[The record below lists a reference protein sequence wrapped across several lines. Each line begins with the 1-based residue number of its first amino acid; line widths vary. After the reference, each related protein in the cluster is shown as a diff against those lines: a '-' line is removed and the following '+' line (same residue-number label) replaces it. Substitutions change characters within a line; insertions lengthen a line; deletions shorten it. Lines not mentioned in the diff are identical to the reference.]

1 MAEKDQT
8 SADRDAMLREMA
20 RHRGFRL
27 VKSRRRK
34 PGVGDYGRYGLTEA
48 AGKRV
53 FGFGVKGLT
62 ATGEEIAAFL
72 RKSELSAWGASVDA
86 TPDRPVARKKPE
98 PEVEAMPEP
107 EPVIRPRR
115 AGARKAPATAREQK
129 PEPIPPPPP
138 PPPPPAQQPEPALA
152 IRKATKD
159 DTDAIAA
166 LIGGADNSAAIGAR
180 ITEARRAKA
189 VILVAD
195 RDGVIG
201 VVVGSAFTTL
211 QSGRIGRLSLILV
224 SRDEQRQ
231 GVGRLLVDAAQ
242 AALTKQG
249 CVLVEA
255 VSDIAIRNAHA
266 FFRKLGFEQ
275 ASYRFTRAGDAAAD

>member
-8 SADRDAMLREMA
+8 GVDRDAMLREMA

-48 AGKRV
+48 AGGKEI
-53 FGFGVKGLT
+53 FGFGAKGVT
-62 ATGEEIAAFL
+62 ATGDEIAAFL
-72 RKSELSAWGASVDA
+72 RKGELSAWSASIDA
-86 TPDRPVARKKPE
+86 TPARPAERKRIEPEPERESEIRPRPTRSIKARKPPTAAPLRPKKKPE
-98 PEVEAMPEP
+98 A
-107 EPVIRPRR
+107 
-115 AGARKAPATAREQK
+115 AP
-129 PEPIPPPPP
+129 PL
-138 PPPPPAQQPEPALA
+138 PPPAPKPEPALA

-159 DTDAIAA
+159 DTDAITA

-201 VVVGSAFTTL
+201 VVVGTAFATL
-211 QSGRIGRLSLILV
+211 QSGRIGRLSLIVV

>member
-1 MAEKDQT
+1 MADP
-8 SADRDAMLREMA
+8 DRAKEEDETLREMA
-20 RHRGFRL
+20 RHRGFKL

-34 PGVGDYGRYGLTEA
+34 PGVGDYGRYGLSDS
-48 AGKRV
+48 AGKQV
-53 FGFGVKGLT
+53 LGFGAKGLT

-72 RKSELSAWGASVDA
+72 RKGELSAWGASVDA
-86 TPDRPVARKKPE
+86 TPARPIARKPASKPE
-98 PEVEAMPEP
+98 AETIPQPEP
-107 EPVIRPRR
+107 AIRPRR
-115 AGARKAPATAREQK
+115 AGRRTAPATPEPREK
-129 PEPIPPPPP
+129 PEPAPAAPPPPS
-138 PPPPPAQQPEPALA
+138 PEPTLA
-152 IRKATKD
+152 IRKATKND
-159 DTDAIAA
+159 ADAIAA
-166 LIGGADNSAAIGAR
+166 LIGGADDSEVIGAR
-180 ITEARRAKA
+180 ITEALRAKA

-224 SRDEQRQ
+224 SRNEQRQ

-249 CVLVEA
+249 CALVEA

-275 ASYRFTRAGDAAAD
+275 ASYRFTRAGDAFRG